1 MSFKKDPRTGIAFGD
16 AGVDVEFIKSVA
28 GQKLISEMV
37 MSGQVEQGFGSA
49 GEESDAVRVMNLFFG
64 RTMAAQKQ
72 VADDQKKAADL
83 QAKLDKVKL
92 DKLAAVGGEGVLRAK
107 ITEEVLGVSSL
118 ADPNAHTGGLISE
131 GGIIRAQ
138 KGEIIIDDVLVN
150 TFKTA
155 AEVMSGMALMNLQ
168 RDTSAGAMQASSS
181 PIIIS
186 NAPTTQINQS
196 QPVIFPP
203 SAIQPGNSDSPR
215 LLN

>member
-1 MSFKKDPRTGIAFGD
+1 
-16 AGVDVEFIKSVA
+16 
-28 GQKLISEMV
+28 
-37 MSGQVEQGFGSA
+37 
-49 GEESDAVRVMNLFFG
+49 MNLFFG
-64 RTMAAQKQ
+64 RSMAAQKKAEEQ
-72 VADDQKKAADL
+72 DKKAADL

-92 DKLAAVGGEGVLRAK
+92 DKLAAVGGEKALRAT

-118 ADPNAHTGGLISE
+118 DNADDGHTGGLITE

-168 RDTSAGAMQASSS
+168 RDTNAETMQGSSA
-181 PIIIS
+181 PIVIS
-186 NAPTTQINQS
+186 NAPSTTQINQN